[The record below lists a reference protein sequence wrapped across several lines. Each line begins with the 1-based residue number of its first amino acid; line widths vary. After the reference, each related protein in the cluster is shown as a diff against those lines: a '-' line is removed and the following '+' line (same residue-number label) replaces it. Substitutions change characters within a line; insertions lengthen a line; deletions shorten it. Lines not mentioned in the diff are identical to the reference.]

1 VWRPPGGGHCG
12 AVPGGPVPGRVL
24 WRLSPFPRF
33 ETATSATIQAGC
45 VFQPLPPNRHA
56 TATNRHTATP
66 PHLPPP
72 RACQSPLTGRAQ
84 FARCAICATSRPNW
98 FDIDRAR
105 RFPVDSV
112 TRMGYHSD
120 DPHPPSS
127 RKPWAPVTR
136 PGQGCLRA
144 LAWGPVGSPFLGLPG
159 AHGPYPGTGRPQA
172 WAGP

>member
-1 VWRPPGGGHCG
+1 MGPSQAGQCPGVPCGDSLLPPGLKPPQAPQSRQDACFS
-12 AVPGGPVPGRVL
+12 R
-24 WRLSPFPRF
+24 SPQ
-33 ETATSATIQAGC
+33 TAT
-45 VFQPLPPNRHA
+45 QPPQ
-56 TATNRHTATP
+56 TATP
-66 PHLPPP
+66 PHRHTCPPP